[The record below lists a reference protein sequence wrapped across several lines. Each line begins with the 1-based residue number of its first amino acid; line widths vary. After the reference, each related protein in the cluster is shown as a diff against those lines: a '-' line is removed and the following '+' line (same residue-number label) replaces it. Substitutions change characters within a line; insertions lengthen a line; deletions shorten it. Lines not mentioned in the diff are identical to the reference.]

1 MWQHVGILVGVD
13 VLTAKDDSL
22 EKCRG
27 HLGGGLEKLE
37 NLVRQWNR
45 KTWLTC
51 ARKLLKKA
59 EISFKFSVNFMA
71 HYK

>member
-1 MWQHVGILVGVD
+1 MGQRVGILVGVD
-13 VLTAKDDSL
+13 VLTGKDDSL
-22 EKCRG
+22 EECSS
-27 HLGGGLEKLE
+27 HLGGVFEKLE

-59 EISFKFSVNFMA
+59 EISFKFSMNFTA